1 MDNNKGISVIL
12 QSDDQRVEHDDLMG
26 DLAICLENEKDGKYR
41 LTAEYAVSVP
51 AAVLPHVLEML
62 AELYGRDKVTEAL
75 AGLEKTGGGE

>member
-12 QSDDQRVEHDDLMG
+12 QSDDQRVEHEDLLG
-26 DLAICLENEKDGKYR
+26 GLAICVENEKDGKYR
-41 LTAEYAVSVP
+41 LKASYAGIVP

-62 AELYGRDKVTEAL
+62 AELYGRDKLDVAL